1 MNPEDMPPQ
10 YSYAALLYAR
20 IFGSVFSIVC
30 FAFWLWMA
38 IDCYR
43 RRGGLDYWH
52 YFFFFFPPSCVLYCI
67 VHKGDMFFGRRSALG
82 GGAGLFG
89 LGLRSRITRAEQ
101 QLRVSGTYAARTELA
116 ELYFEAKRYDECEKH
131 FEEAIKIDPKNLDAL
146 YYVGLCRLQRN
157 DHAGAL
163 DYLQRVMD
171 GNRKLRFGYAWLRYT
186 DCLIANNRRDEALE
200 ERRRL
205 CRAFPRPL
213 TEFAYAQCLADC
225 GQKDK
230 ARETLEEM
238 LATAAG
244 APAEDRV
251 WLKRGRALAKTL

>member
-1 MNPEDMPPQ
+1 MNPEDMPPPNFR
-10 YSYAALLYAR
+10 AALLY
-20 IFGSVFSIVC
+20 SWLFSSAFSLVC
-30 FAFWLWMA
+30 LAFWLWMA
-38 IDCYR
+38 VDCYR

-52 YFFFFFPPSCVLYCI
+52 YLFFFFPPSCVLYCI
-67 VHKGDMFFGRRSALG
+67 VHKGDMIFGRRG
-82 GGAGLFG
+82 TGGAGLFG
-89 LGLRSRITRAEQ
+89 FGLRSRIARAEHQ
-101 QLRVSGTYAARTELA
+101 MRVSGTFAARTELA

-131 FEEAIKIDPKNLDAL
+131 FEEAIKVDPKNLDAL
-146 YYVGLCRLQRN
+146 YYVGLCRLHRN
-157 DHAGAL
+157 DNAGAL

-213 TEFAYAQCLADC
+213 TEFAYAQILADA
-225 GQKDK
+225 GQNDK
-230 ARETLEEM
+230 ARETLDEM
-238 LATAAG
+238 LSTAAG
-244 APAEDRV
+244 APAEDQV